1 MHVLCKRHMYV
12 RWRISADV
20 VAITSERF
28 LGDPEYMRLSA
39 SERIEGPCQ
48 FLPPRKQT
56 CRQRA
61 PTPERHCVGALGS
74 VLQSTH
80 ADTSAHECSAP
91 EHSPVALLT
100 HRSVI
105 KYLSVI
111 ITAIIITIII
121 IITIHRLS
129 IDKLDL
135 YVSLFKIH
143 ITIESYM

>member
-1 MHVLCKRHMYV
+1 M
-12 RWRISADV
+12 SADV

-56 CRQRA
+56 CRRRA
-61 PTPERHCVGALGS
+61 PTPERHWLGVLGS

-111 ITAIIITIII
+111 ITAIIIITVAITINITMSII
-121 IITIHRLS
+121 FTLIIMTMIITTL
-129 IDKLDL
+129 
-135 YVSLFKIH
+135 
-143 ITIESYM
+143 